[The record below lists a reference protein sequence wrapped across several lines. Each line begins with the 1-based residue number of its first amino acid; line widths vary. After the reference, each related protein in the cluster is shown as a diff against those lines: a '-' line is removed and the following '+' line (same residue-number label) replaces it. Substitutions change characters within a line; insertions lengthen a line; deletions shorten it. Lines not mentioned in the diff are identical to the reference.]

1 MEGQRM
7 NRPMHRVVVATAMA
21 LCAVAMGGCETEQT
35 GQRPAGAPGPAAS
48 TNYFGDASFIGRT
61 VTVGGIVTRVITETS
76 FVLDTRDF
84 GDESL
89 LVLCA
94 PSREVAVGYRVSVSG
109 NVQKFDYSAYTGEY
123 ALASDADRYRDFAG
137 EEFLVTSAA
146 MKIERSEG

>member
-1 MEGQRM
+1 MR
-7 NRPMHRVVVATAMA
+7 RFAVATATA
-21 LCAVAMGGCETEQT
+21 LCAVATGGCETARTRQT
-35 GQRPAGAPGPAAS
+35 PVEVPGPAAS

-109 NVQKFDYSAYTGEY
+109 NVQKFDYSAYAGDY
-123 ALASDADRYRDFAG
+123 ALAPDADRYRDFAA
-137 EEFLVTSAA
+137 EEFLVTSEA
-146 MKIERSEG
+146 MKVERSKG